1 MKYVIIVFICFLLGC
16 KSDTTVIL
24 DRIGSVPKSDDCCQ
38 CIKILSEKT
47 PARMSG
53 CKMRVT
59 IIV

>member
-1 MKYVIIVFICFLLGC
+1 MFLLGC

-24 DRIGSVPKSDDCCQ
+24 DRIGSVSKSDDCYQ